1 MTEKSSKSVSKRQ
14 FLAGLI
20 VDVQNPE
27 KIV

>member
-1 MTEKSSKSVSKRQ
+1 MTEKGSKSASKRQ

-20 VDVQNPE
+20 VDIQNLE